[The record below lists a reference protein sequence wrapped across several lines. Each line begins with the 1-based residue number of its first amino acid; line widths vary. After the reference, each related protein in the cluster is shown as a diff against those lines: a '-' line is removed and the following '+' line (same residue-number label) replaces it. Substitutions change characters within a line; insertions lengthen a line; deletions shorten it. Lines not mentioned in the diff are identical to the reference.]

1 MRAGFSYKITVN
13 TNNIPVAFV
22 IGQWGTYADL
32 GINDE
37 YSQFTKYG
45 ITGKITL
52 ITPHKS
58 GMLYIADNNQ
68 TSLKILNITSNNPW
82 GIIKVPTFKINET
95 NENEFIRLVQTT
107 DSPFVEFCRN
117 HTHFVFLV
125 FTVLES
131 KFF

>member
-68 TSLKILNITSNNPW
+68 TSLKILNINLIIHEVLLKFQLFKKRNKWNWIYSFSSNNW
-82 GIIKVPTFKINET
+82 FTFCWI
-95 NENEFIRLVQTT
+95 L
-107 DSPFVEFCRN
+107 
-117 HTHFVFLV
+117 
-125 FTVLES
+125 
-131 KFF
+131 